1 LRPNHAHQQAVEIPQ
16 EVFGDVDVFVTEVL
30 QFGAVLV
37 VACRRRK
44 RSARAVLS
52 GVGAAL
58 LALLLFLNFM
68 LEPSKHSPKPTT
80 AAIANSTKLTTGS
93 AFGTAPAPEAQPQL
107 SAATNFRQPVQ
118 IQQLSTGE
126 VGRKSVPQAEPKSK
140 TAKTRVR
147 AQDITSARR
156 YDRSAYSSY
165 ARDASYF
172 AAKSRHGPE

>member
-1 LRPNHAHQQAVEIPQ
+1 
-16 EVFGDVDVFVTEVL
+16 VTMPL
-30 QFGAVLV
+30 FAYFT
-37 VACRRRK
+37 R
-44 RSARAVLS
+44 
-52 GVGAAL
+52 VGAAL

-68 LEPSKHSPKPTT
+68 LEPSKQNPKPTA
-80 AAIANSTKLTTGS
+80 AAIANSTPKLMTGS
-93 AFGTAPAPEAQPQL
+93 ALGTEPASEAQPQL

-126 VGRKSVPQAEPKSK
+126 VERKSVPQAEPKSK

-147 AQDITSARR
+147 AQEITSARR